1 MSDTDIIARLSLN
14 ARQFSTE
21 FVNVV
26 KKTAGDAREAG
37 KKAGKEFSTGLSEM
51 LENPDVNSGSFKF
64 GFKAYNLIADG
75 LQIATRG
82 ALAFASAS
90 AAAIVASERWRVESD
105 ALGSVLEATGNRA
118 GWTKDQLIDFARET
132 AASTGTAVKEVLEA
146 EKQLASFA
154 GIAGSN
160 FTDTIALGADLAEV
174 FGGDVS
180 SNAVK
185 LGKVLSDLA
194 RGDVDG
200 LRSSFGF
207 LDEAVLSNIAS
218 MAESGREFEAQRA
231 LVDALTASLGDAAE
245 SGKGGGL
252 TGALLS
258 AKTALESLTVG
269 FGEKISDFLGL
280 EERARSLADELERL
294 AGIEPTGA
302 KLDRQIAVAQ
312 KQVDGYL
319 KTGNEYLITGAGM
332 KNAQGRLGGLLGIKQ
347 RQGVDSAGADAV
359 AALET
364 QNQAAIA
371 AATRYVEDQ
380 IKAEKKL
387 ADERGRQ
394 SKRAAD
400 EQERRTKALD
410 EEIRRT
416 TQAAELEGVK
426 GTELEYQVA
435 LANDIA
441 DIEVKYAGLAADK
454 IAALKAATTE
464 LAEQKRLTAEI
475 KGIEAGEKNAQRVA
489 AQARKEL
496 ERQHKENARIAE
508 RQFDNLADI
517 YERAFRDGTGG
528 IWDQFKSMGKRA
540 IAELLAAWTLGGTGG
555 AGSLLGSLGIGGGGS
570 GGGGI
575 GSIMSLFGGGSGGQS
590 FDMIASRVLP
600 TAGPGGIA
608 GSIGGGTFSLPNL
621 SSPNGI
627 ADIGTRILGGTAIG
641 AVSGGFGGSSL
652 GGALGGA
659 LGSGLTEISSVAN
672 FLGPVGTALAP
683 VVTGLLGGVLGGL
696 LKKNRTSNAVLTG
709 MGTATTGGKGG
720 KQDVALGL
728 AGNVQDSLSQIA
740 EALGVD
746 VGSFYT
752 TIGVRGGDYRVNT
765 GGSSLKIKNG
775 AKNFGDDAEAAVEYA
790 IRDAIGDGAF
800 SGKISAA
807 AERALRNTSKSIE
820 DAIEDALTIESI
832 PKRLKEIE
840 DPVGA
845 ALDKVNADFTK
856 LRDTLVANGA
866 TAQQLADAE
875 KLYGYER
882 EAAMERA
889 ESTLRDFLDSLKIG
903 GNSPLSLRD
912 QSATA
917 EAAFAKYEAD
927 IAAGKAVDQ
936 AGFAEAS
943 QAALDIKRQTDGST
957 QGFFDLYNRVVSAG
971 NAAQGR
977 IDSAGAGVSTA
988 NPFAKPTAEAA
999 ATTANNTTEANA
1011 LLAQMNT
1018 NLQAL
1023 IAKLGA
1029 GVFGIVGGGG
1039 FQRAY

>member
-1 MSDTDIIARLSLN
+1 MSDTDIIARLTLN

-26 KKTAGDAREAG
+26 KKTAGDAKEAG
-37 KKAGKEFSTGLSEM
+37 KKAGKEFNAGLSEM

-75 LQIATRG
+75 MQLATRG

-90 AAAIVASERWRVESD
+90 AAAIVASERWRIESD
-105 ALGSVLEATGNRA
+105 ALGSVLEATGNRV
-118 GWTKDQLIDFARET
+118 GWTKDQLVDFARET

-218 MAESGREFEAQRA
+218 LAESGREFEAQRA

-258 AKTALESLTVG
+258 AKTAFESLTVG
-269 FGEKISDFLGL
+269 FGEKVSEFLGL

-302 KLDRQIAVAQ
+302 KLDRQIAAAQ
-312 KQVDGYL
+312 KQVDALLG
-319 KTGNEYLITGAGM
+319 TGNEYLTTGAGM
-332 KNAQGRLGGLLGIKQ
+332 KNAQGRLGGLVGIKQ
-347 RQGVDSAGADAV
+347 RQGVESAGADAV
-359 AALET
+359 AAIET

-371 AATRYVEDQ
+371 AATRYVEEQ

-400 EQERRTKALD
+400 ETERRTKALD

-416 TQAAELEGVK
+416 EQAAELEGVK

-475 KGIEAGEKNAQRVA
+475 KEIEAGEKNAQRVA

-508 RQFDNLADI
+508 REFDNLADI
-517 YERAFRDGTGG
+517 YERAFRDGTGS
-528 IWDQFKSMGKRA
+528 IWDTFKSMGKRA

-555 AGSLLGSLGIGGGGS
+555 AGSLLGSLGLGGGGS
-570 GGGGI
+570 GGGGL
-575 GSIMSLFGGGSGGQS
+575 GSILSIFGGSSGGQS
-590 FDMIASRVLP
+590 FDMIQSGVLP
-600 TAGPGGIA
+600 
-608 GSIGGGTFSLPNL
+608 GGGTFSLPNL
-621 SSPNGI
+621 VGSG
-627 ADIGTRILGGTAIG
+627 AGAGAGGIG
-641 AVSGGFGGSSL
+641 AAVGPLALAFGGGSMVGSLQKSVGLGGSSL
-652 GGALGGA
+652 GGGIGAAAGMMVGGPIGA
-659 LGSGLTEISSVAN
+659 VIGSVLGST
-672 FLGPVGTALAP
+672 
-683 VVTGLLGGVLGGL
+683 LGGVLKGVL
-696 LKKNRTSNAVLTG
+696 SPNRTSNAVITG

-728 AGNVQDSLSQIA
+728 AGNVQDGLSQIA
-740 EALGVD
+740 DALGVD

-752 TIGVRGGDYRVNT
+752 AIGVRGGDYRVNT
-765 GGSSLKIKNG
+765 SGSSLKIKNG
-775 AKNFGDDAEAAVEYA
+775 AKNFGDDAEAAVEFA
-790 IRDAIGDGAF
+790 LRDAIGDGAF
-800 SGKISAA
+800 TGKISAA
-807 AERALRNTSKSIE
+807 AERALKNTSKSIE

-832 PKRLKEIE
+832 PKRLREIE
-840 DPVGA
+840 DPIGA
-845 ALDKVNADFTK
+845 AVDKVVTDFTK

-875 KLYGYER
+875 KLFNYER
-882 EAAMERA
+882 EAAIERT
-889 ESTLRDFLDSLKIG
+889 ETTLRDFLESLKIG

-936 AGFAEAS
+936 SGFASAA

-957 QGFFDLYNRVVSAG
+957 QGYFDLYNRVVSAG
-971 NAAQGR
+971 NAAQAGF
-977 IDSAGAGVSTA
+977 DSAAANRNDT

-999 ATTANNTTEANA
+999 ATTANNTAEANT
-1011 LLAQMNT
+1011 LLTRIDAA
-1018 NLQAL
+1018 LQAIL
-1023 IAKLGA
+1023 ANGGGA
-1029 GVFGIVGGGG
+1029 LFGIGGGLG